1 MMRTVVITGASA
13 GVGRAAAIEFA
24 RHGCRVGLIARDRQR
39 LEAARADVE
48 AAGGQ
53 ALVLPADVADF
64 EAVERAADRAAAAW
78 GAIDVWVNCAMATV
92 FSPVHEMTADEYR
105 RVTEVTY
112 LGFVHGTLAALKYM
126 RPRDQGT
133 IVQVGSALA
142 YRSIPLQSAYC
153 GAKFAVRGFT
163 DSLRCELRHDRS
175 RIRLSM
181 VQMPGLNTPQFDWAR
196 SKLPMRPQPVAPV
209 FQPEVAARAIF
220 RAARTAPRELWVGR
234 SSVAAILGNMLAPG
248 LVDRILAK
256 KAFGG
261 QMSNE
266 PALERQRSGN
276 LYEPVAGLFGAHG
289 RFDRQAAERAMIVLD
304 PDAAREALGWTIAGL
319 ALLATAY
326 AAARGAGAGAGTAAG
341 AGRRRRAV
349 PGRVQRLLPA
359 RAAS

>member
-1 MMRTVVITGASA
+1 MRTVVITGASA

-64 EAVERAADRAAAAW
+64 EAIESAADRAAAEW
-78 GAIDVWVNCAMATV
+78 GAIDAWVNCAMVTV
-92 FSPVHEMTADEYR
+92 FSPVQEMTADEYR

-112 LGFVHGTLAALKYM
+112 LGFVHGTLVALKHM

-153 GAKFAVRGFT
+153 GAKFAIRGFT
-163 DSLRCELRHDRS
+163 DSLRCELLHDRS

-234 SSVAAILGNMLAPG
+234 SSVEVILGNMLAPG

-256 KAFGG
+256 KTVGG
-261 QMSNE
+261 QMSKE
-266 PALERQRSGN
+266 PALDRQRSGN
-276 LYEPVAGLFGAHG
+276 LYEPVPGPFGAHG
-289 RFDRQAAERAMIVLD
+289 RFDRKAAARAAIVLN
-304 PDAAREALGWTIAGL
+304 PGAAREALGWTVAGL

-326 AAARGAGAGAGTAAG
+326 AALRSAQPRAGARSRTT
-341 AGRRRRAV
+341 RAV
-349 PGRVQRLLPA
+349 SGRAQRLLPA
-359 RAAS
+359 RTASTS